1 MIFNKDFCVGL
12 KKQKVKLTASQQ
24 MELLPLFDERKKQIS
39 EICAHIKTIQI
50 SLDDIIFSIY
60 QIPSDIS
67 DMIKSRIQI
76 TGIGKNSRRFRS
88 IVRYLERRV
97 EERKTRLEG
106 DGADK
111 KCSCAKTR

>member
-39 EICAHIKTIQI
+39 EICAHIKTIQT
-50 SLDDIIFSIY
+50 SLDDIIFSFY

-76 TGIGKNSRRFRS
+76 TGLEKNRRFRS